1 MALINST
8 KITTRPIR
16 CPSEGIKEVV
26 SNARQ
31 NKKLVTIAVTGLN
44 AIDSPGPGVA
54 VIRAIRD
61 CPDFTPKIIGL
72 SYESLE
78 PGIYMRDIVDKVY
91 QIPYPSAGMEALLA
105 RLQYIHSKEKLD
117 VIIPNFDSE
126 LYNFIKLAGKLRELG
141 IRTFL
146 PTIKQFES
154 REKINLSHFCRKHRL
169 NAPKDIVMYKIDELK
184 KVPDI
189 FGYPMLIKGKY
200 YEATVVYSIEEAQ
213 KIFHKLA
220 AKWGLP
226 VIAQEFVTG
235 IEINIAVLGDGKGNA
250 VSIIPMRKL
259 YITDKGKA
267 WAGITLKDRPLIKLA
282 EKFIRATKW
291 KGALELEIVKT
302 RDEKLYILEINPRFP
317 AWIYLT
323 KSAGQNQPAALIKM
337 ALGKTVKRFRSYEA
351 GKIFVRC
358 SWDLITDVSEFQKI
372 SAFGEYEPKHNN
384 RYPPG

>member
-1 MALINST
+1 MVGVNS
-8 KITTRPIR
+8 
-16 CPSEGIKEVV
+16 SV
-26 SNARQ
+26 SKKRGSLKRRQ
-31 NKKLVTIAVTGLN
+31 NKRLVTVAVTGLN

-61 CPDFTPKIIGL
+61 CPEFIPRIIGL

-78 PGIYMRDIVDKVY
+78 PGIYMRDVVDKVY
-91 QIPYPSAGMEALLA
+91 QIPYPSAGMETLLA
-105 RLQYIHSKEKLD
+105 RLQYIHSKEKME

-126 LYNFIKLAGKLRELG
+126 LYNFIKLSGKLAKLG

-146 PTIKQFES
+146 PTIEQFEA
-154 REKINLSHFCRKHRL
+154 REKTNLSSFCRKYRL
-169 NAPKDIVMYKIDELK
+169 NTPKDIVIHKIEELK
-184 KVPDI
+184 EASDM
-189 FGYPMLIKGKY
+189 FGYPMVVKGKY
-200 YEATVVYSIEEAQ
+200 YEATIAYSVEEAQ
-213 KIFHKLA
+213 KIFHKLV

-226 VIAQEFVTG
+226 VIIQEFVTG

-250 VSIIPMRKL
+250 ISIIPMRKL

-267 WAGITLKDRPLIKLA
+267 WAGITLKDRPLVALA

-291 KGALELEIVKT
+291 KGAFELEIVRTK
-302 RDEKLYILEINPRFP
+302 DEKIYILEINPRFP

-323 KSAGQNQPAALIKM
+323 QAAGQNQPAALIKM
-337 ALGKTVKRFRSYEA
+337 ALGETVKQSRTYDV

-372 SAFGEYEPKHNN
+372 SAFGEYEPNHHN
-384 RYPPG
+384 RYPPR